1 MLTLL
6 RVLFGFIVACL
17 VAGAATVAFV
27 VTPIDI
33 ASLPAEAQP
42 ERLGNAGLL
51 ALLAATHSA
60 IFAFPF
66 ALLAIGI
73 GELWRVRSWLY
84 YVLVAALIS
93 LGGLA
98 AVYLSEVPGQP
109 SILNDYALSAFLTVG
124 ILAGSAYW
132 LLAGRG
138 AGGRRPGAVPPPA
151 APAEESEPA
160 AQAT

>member
-6 RVLFGFIVACL
+6 RVLFGFLVASL
-17 VAGAATVAFV
+17 IAGAATVAFI
-27 VTPIDI
+27 VTPADI
-33 ASLPAEAQP
+33 ANLPAEAQT

-60 IFAFPF
+60 LFAFPF

-73 GELWRVRSWLY
+73 AELWRLRSSLY
-84 YVLVAALIS
+84 YVLVAVAIS

-98 AVYLSEVPGQP
+98 AIYANEVPGQP
-109 SILNDYALSAFLTVG
+109 SILNNYALGAFATVG
-124 ILAGSAYW
+124 VLAGLVYW

-138 AGGRRPGAVPPPA
+138 AGGRRAAAPPPS
-151 APAEESEPA
+151 APVEPSEPV
-160 AQAT
+160 AQAS